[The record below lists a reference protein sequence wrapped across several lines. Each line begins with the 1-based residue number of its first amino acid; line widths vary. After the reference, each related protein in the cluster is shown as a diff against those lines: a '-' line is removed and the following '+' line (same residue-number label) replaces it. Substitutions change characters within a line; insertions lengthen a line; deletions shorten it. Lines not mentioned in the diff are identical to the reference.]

1 MCALTTDESQT
12 VNIDMPDFADDDHDQ
27 DASEKRKLNHQDT
40 ELETSKVLPDETQR
54 AVSPTPSVQS
64 YHPDNLT
71 QDIEDSSD
79 STYRLNSVTTAVNAS
94 LVVNIAL
101 LFSKVVVF
109 ILTFSYAVIASLT
122 DSFLDLLS
130 QLIIFVTEHKVRQ
143 TKHKDHKYPVG
154 KTRLEPVGIL
164 TVSVLMVMLSVTV
177 IRESIQALVLGTHSV
192 ALSTL
197 SAVLLSAVIFLKFCL
212 WIYCRRFTHSPIAR
226 ALAQDHIND
235 VGSNVIALV
244 VMVVAGYYPHLSWL
258 DPAGAVVIS
267 FWIIW
272 SWYLTG
278 KDEVRKLV
286 GRRASDESLDELR
299 TICENHHP
307 DADLDVLIGYHIGRN
322 ILVEVEMIMEKTTT
336 LEMSHDVC
344 IELQFQLEKFE
355 YVERAFVH
363 CDYMHRGYSEH
374 KPPTLQL
381 I

>member
-1 MCALTTDESQT
+1 MCALTTDESQK

-40 ELETSKVLPDETQR
+40 ELETSKVLPDETLR

-109 ILTFSYAVIASLT
+109 ILTFSYA
-122 DSFLDLLS
+122 
-130 QLIIFVTEHKVRQ
+130 
-143 TKHKDHKYPVG
+143 
-154 KTRLEPVGIL
+154 
-164 TVSVLMVMLSVTV
+164 
-177 IRESIQALVLGTHSV
+177 
-192 ALSTL
+192 
-197 SAVLLSAVIFLKFCL
+197 
-212 WIYCRRFTHSPIAR
+212 
-226 ALAQDHIND
+226 
-235 VGSNVIALV
+235 
-244 VMVVAGYYPHLSWL
+244 VAGYYPHLSWL